1 MDIKDFNFD
10 LSLTPT
16 DKSMLAEI
24 ADMVGTPEGAFNIRK
39 NGEGVVRTS
48 SENIEIK
55 PKLDKPGIDIIIK
68 PYTVAEKVHIPV
80 IITESGVQEV
90 VYNDFF
96 IGEGANVEIVAGC
109 GIHNCG
115 DGESKHD
122 GIHTFHIGKN
132 ASVKYVE

>member
-96 IGEGANVEIVAGC
+96 IGEG
-109 GIHNCG
+109 
-115 DGESKHD
+115 
-122 GIHTFHIGKN
+122 
-132 ASVKYVE
+132 